1 MASHTKNVSCPVD
14 TQGDFGS
21 YANAFRI
28 MQDGNDILLDFCVY
42 SEQDNAAKVVSRVR
56 VPPTFLNVILSRLQ
70 EALHAPDPPTQG
82 RLYVMPEIKGV
93 N

>member
-1 MASHTKNVSCPVD
+1 VTTTINVTCPVD

-28 MQDGNDILLDFCVY
+28 MQDGNDVLLDFCVY
-42 SEQDNAAKVVSRVR
+42 SEQENSAKVVARVR
-56 VPPTFLNVILSRLQ
+56 IHPTFLNVVISRIQGALQ
-70 EALHAPDPPTQG
+70 TQEPIED
-82 RLYVMPEIKGV
+82 RRIYVMPEVRGL